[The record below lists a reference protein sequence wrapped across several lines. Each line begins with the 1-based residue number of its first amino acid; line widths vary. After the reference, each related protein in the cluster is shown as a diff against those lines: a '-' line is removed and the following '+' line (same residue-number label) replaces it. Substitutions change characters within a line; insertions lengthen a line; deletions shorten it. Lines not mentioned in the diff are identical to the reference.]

1 MIYYTGDTHGAIEKL
16 FNFKT
21 RFGLTAEDTIV
32 ILGDAGRNYDQG
44 EHDRLAKMFLKRMG
58 VTIFAIHGN
67 YEERPYNLPHYHEIE
82 WHGGI
87 VYVEDDY
94 PNILFGKD
102 GEIYDFDGHRAIV
115 IGGAY
120 SVDKPYRLAH
130 GYHWFPSEQPDDA
143 IKSRVKAALD
153 ALDWNIDLVLS
164 HTCPQKFVP
173 VEAFMSCVDQ
183 SSVDRSTEEWLDT
196 IEDRLTYRHWLC
208 GHWHIDKTIDK
219 FRFVMDDFVTIDS
232 L

>member
-1 MIYYTGDTHGAIEKL
+1 MIYYTGDTHGDVEKL
-16 FNFKT
+16 YNFKE
-21 RFGLTAEDTIV
+21 RFRLAAKDTIV
-32 ILGDAGRNYDQG
+32 ILGDAGWNYDQG
-44 EHDRLAKMFLKRMG
+44 SHDRLAKMFLKRMG

-67 YEERPYNLPHYHEIE
+67 HEERPYNLPYYHEE
-82 WHGGI
+82 DWRGGR
-87 VYVEDDY
+87 VYVEDEF

-102 GEIYDFDGHRAIV
+102 GEVYDLDGHRAIV

-143 IKSRVKAALD
+143 IKARIEAALD

-173 VEAFMSCVDQ
+173 VETFMSCVDQ
-183 SSVDRSTEEWLDT
+183 SSVDRSTEGWLDT
-196 IEDRLTYRHWLC
+196 IE
-208 GHWHIDKTIDK
+208 
-219 FRFVMDDFVTIDS
+219 
-232 L
+232 